1 MRTFMMIVAAAL
13 LPETAVACTRLTPF
27 ETAQLTGAELVLVGK
42 VTGYDDRST
51 PAGTALVT
59 VQVDTVLKGSAAG
72 KVVLVWSTA
81 GLAHGPHADGAEG
94 RVLIGAMA
102 GGRIAGGDGEPDIRP
117 DLPAIVQPIC
127 GEAWIRP
134 ATPELLAE
142 VRAVVAP

>member
-13 LPETAVACTRLTPF
+13 LPEMGAACARPAPF
-27 ETAQLTGAELVLVGK
+27 ETAQLTDAELILVGK
-42 VTGYDDRST
+42 VMDYDDRST

-59 VQVDTVLKGSAAG
+59 VQVDTVLKGRAAG
-72 KVVLVWSTA
+72 KVVLVWST
-81 GLAHGPHADGAEG
+81 GLAQGPHADGATG

-102 GGRIAGGDGEPDIRP
+102 GGRIVGNDGAPDIRP

-127 GEAWIRP
+127 GEAWIWP
-134 ATPELLAE
+134 ATPDLLAE